1 MGFTVHLKD
10 FSKKTFRT
18 KQIIRLNIADKF
30 TIFSLKTEPLVLIS
44 YISGYL
50 WNDVW
55 NLLAKIQKK
64 KYKVKQD
71 ITYYLHNLLFSYLP
85 YIKFQ
90 YPVSIFVHGVTVF
103 PAFKQL
109 ILFFSLY
116 SIIVSKVSIV
126 KNILIFSKSLTYVF
140 IHSLI
145 NDPSLISG
153 IQYVWISAEAW

>member
-1 MGFTVHLKD
+1 M
-10 FSKKTFRT
+10 
-18 KQIIRLNIADKF
+18 
-30 TIFSLKTEPLVLIS
+30 VLIS

-55 NLLAKIQKK
+55 NLLVKIQKK
-64 KYKVKQD
+64 KYKVKQH

-90 YPVSIFVHGVTVF
+90 YPISIFVHGATVF

-109 ILFFSLY
+109 ILFFPLY
-116 SIIVSKVSIV
+116 SIIFSKVSIV

-140 IHSLI
+140 IHSLT
-145 NDPSLISG
+145 NDPSLRHSVCVNFCRSLIIG
-153 IQYVWISAEAW
+153 YIVYKLFMPHK